1 MNTFMI
7 FRKEK
12 ATKANPEPNED
23 YVLIGQTGSPDKAL
37 EIAVDKNRS
46 ELKSMSNNK
55 RIIHGN
61 RENTEIITKSE
72 YINAKNELTEEWQ
85 EKTGYGQ
92 IPE

>member
-1 MNTFMI
+1 MNVFMI

-37 EIAVDKNRS
+37 EIAVDSNRS
-46 ELKSMSNNK
+46 EFKNMSNNK

-61 RENTEIITKSE
+61 RENTEIITKTE
-72 YINAKNELTEEWQ
+72 FKDAKNQLIDEWHQ
-85 EKTGYGQ
+85 KQKSGQ
-92 IPE
+92 IPD